1 MGFRFRKSVRITKGL
16 KVNFSK
22 SGASVSLGG
31 RGHSVNF
38 SKRGTRVSA
47 GVPGTGISYSS
58 LSKKVPSSS
67 HPSTPPSKPVS
78 ISVIMDD
85 WGNIIFKDENGVE
98 ITDKAVIRKLK
109 ATPTYQS
116 HVEQLRVLKEET
128 INERIH
134 DAEIENERFINV
146 YSLAPTV
153 DSIDAFERKYLEIKP
168 QTFQLKDYPI
178 KMPTEE
184 SIRQKLQQEAE
195 AEVKGFF
202 LTIGKAKKKF
212 VEDNL
217 PSHYTEAI
225 TSWEAKKKAFE
236 IKQQEEKRLFDK
248 QAIKECDSEKEYLR
262 NLINGSVPAVEES
275 FDYWIESCE
284 FPVEINIDYEWDSI
298 KRVMLLD
305 IHLPNSDCLQPI
317 KLIKTESGNLKE
329 KKKTQTE
336 LRSEYVKLVLG
347 LAIFISANVF
357 NISPAIQRI
366 VASGYAER
374 ENKEGMVS
382 EDYIYSF
389 KFLRDLFENTDF
401 TMVEPVSFCMKA
413 EYRIN
418 VTPTSILKT
427 IVPFD
432 SFE

>member
-31 RGHSVNF
+31 RGDSVNF

-116 HVEQLRVLKEET
+116 HVEQLRVLKEE
-128 INERIH
+128 
-134 DAEIENERFINV
+134 
-146 YSLAPTV
+146 
-153 DSIDAFERKYLEIKP
+153 RKYLEIKP

-202 LTIGKAKKKF
+202 LTIGKAKKKY

-262 NLINGSVPAVEES
+262 NLINGSVSAVEES